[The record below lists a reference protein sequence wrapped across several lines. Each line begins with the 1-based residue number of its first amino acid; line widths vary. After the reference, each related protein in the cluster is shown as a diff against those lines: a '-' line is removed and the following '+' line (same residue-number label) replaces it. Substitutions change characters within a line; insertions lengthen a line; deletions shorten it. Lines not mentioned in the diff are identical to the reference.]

1 MTPNPDFKVTLSSD
15 AECQKRYNIETSL
28 QWNTARELHMP
39 YSLVL
44 TACCWVTLSE
54 LAKYSMTRSITRSIC
69 DSWAS
74 CYLLHVMQVIFA
86 DGSASV
92 SMVMTWAS
100 LWWVVRFHLQWQH
113 FLLSFSCKIINENAE
128 TTYTRMQ
135 LADQHVP
142 CIVFVRV
149 FWY

>member
-74 CYLLHVMQVIFA
+74 CYYMWCRSFLRTVQHLSVWLWHEQVC
-86 DGSASV
+86 DG
-92 SMVMTWAS
+92 
-100 LWWVVRFHLQWQH
+100 
-113 FLLSFSCKIINENAE
+113 
-128 TTYTRMQ
+128 
-135 LADQHVP
+135 
-142 CIVFVRV
+142 
-149 FWY
+149 